1 MNHSHL
7 VRLSVL
13 AVLTAAGQNGIA
25 QTAPT
30 ATVAAASA
38 PGKAGVVANE
48 RVTAVVAAIDQT
60 TRKITLRG
68 ADGALLSF
76 TASPEVRNLA
86 QVKIG
91 DTVTLSHTTAL
102 VLELKKTSGGIRER
116 VETEGA
122 ARAAPGQMPGAVVGR
137 EVRVVADVIS
147 IDAKSKT
154 VRLRGPQRTVNLRVD
169 DPQQLAGIKVGDQVE
184 ATFVDA
190 VALVVEP
197 GAKPATK

>member
-1 MNHSHL
+1 MNRSNIA
-7 VRLSVL
+7 RLGALAVL
-13 AVLTAAGQNGIA
+13 AVLAQAGIA

-48 RVTAVVAAIDQT
+48 RVTAVVAAIDQA
-60 TRKITLRG
+60 TRKVTLRE
-68 ADGALLSF
+68 ADGSLLSF

-86 QVKIG
+86 QVKVG

-102 VLELKKTSGGIRER
+102 VLELRKASGGIRER

-122 ARAAPGQMPGAVVGR
+122 ARTAPGQMPGAVVGR
-137 EVRVVADVIS
+137 EVRVVADVVS
-147 IDAKSKT
+147 INAQKKT
-154 VRLRGPQRTVNLRVD
+154 VRLRGPQRTVDLRVD
-169 DPQQLAGIKVGDQVE
+169 DPKQLAGIKVGDQVE
-184 ATFVDA
+184 ATFIDA

-197 GAKPATK
+197 GAKPAAK